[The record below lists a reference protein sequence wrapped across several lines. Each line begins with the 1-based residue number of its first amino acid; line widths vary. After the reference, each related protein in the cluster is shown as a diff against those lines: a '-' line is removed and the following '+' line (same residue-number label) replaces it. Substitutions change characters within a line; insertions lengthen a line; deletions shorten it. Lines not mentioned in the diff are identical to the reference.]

1 MDQRPDDAE
10 PPGLLDRLLI
20 EGEDPDPRFTMANE
34 RTFLAWLR
42 TGLALIALGL
52 GVATFVATQERFA
65 ASVYAAAALV
75 ALGGVVSAA
84 SWFRWLRVERAV
96 RRSEPIPRSTLGLFV
111 AVAIAV
117 LAASLLAVIVA
128 GR

>member
-1 MDQRPDDAE
+1 M
-10 PPGLLDRLLI
+10 DRLLI

-34 RTFLAWLR
+34 RTFLAWVR

-52 GVATFVATQERFA
+52 GVATFVATQEQFA
-65 ASVYAAAALV
+65 NSAYAAAALV

-117 LAASLLAVIVA
+117 LAAILLAVIIA